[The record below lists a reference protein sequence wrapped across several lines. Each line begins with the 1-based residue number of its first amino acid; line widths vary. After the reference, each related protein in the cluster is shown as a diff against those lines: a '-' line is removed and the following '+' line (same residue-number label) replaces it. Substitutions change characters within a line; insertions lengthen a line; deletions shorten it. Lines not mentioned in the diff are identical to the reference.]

1 MNPPSLPPSLTNQSN
16 LHQLTIQFQLRYPS
30 MFSRNAISNARKL
43 SSQCVGLMGK
53 LTSTSVFSTCQPA
66 SMATRSEKNSETSD
80 FRNFYFV
87 KVEKLSDG
95 QCELDEKRVEM
106 EARFAATLLT
116 KKFKDDQRWQIQ
128 EIVSGEST
136 NGLLYVK

>member
-1 MNPPSLPPSLTNQSN
+1 
-16 LHQLTIQFQLRYPS
+16 
-30 MFSRNAISNARKL
+30 
-43 SSQCVGLMGK
+43 MGK

-66 SMATRSEKNSETSD
+66 SMATRSEKTGKLQIFS
-80 FRNFYFV
+80 NFNFV

-116 KKFKDDQRWQIQ
+116 TKFKDDQRWQIQ

-136 NGLLYVK
+136 NGL

>member
-1 MNPPSLPPSLTNQSN
+1 MSACINGYQV
-16 LHQLTIQFQLRYPS
+16 RKK
-30 MFSRNAISNARKL
+30 NAKTEKL
-43 SSQCVGLMGK
+43 QI
-53 LTSTSVFSTCQPA
+53 
-66 SMATRSEKNSETSD
+66 

-116 KKFKDDQRWQIQ
+116 TKFKDDQRWQIQ

-136 NGLLYVK
+136 NGYFNMKK

>member
-1 MNPPSLPPSLTNQSN
+1 MSSQHVS
-16 LHQLTIQFQLRYPS
+16 LHQWLPGQ
-30 MFSRNAISNARKL
+30 K
-43 SSQCVGLMGK
+43 
-53 LTSTSVFSTCQPA
+53 
-66 SMATRSEKNSETSD
+66 KNKETSD
-80 FRNFYFV
+80 FRNFYIV

-128 EIVSGEST
+128 EIVSGEFT
-136 NGLLYVK
+136 NGYFNTYLIIRYDKRI